1 MKLDH
6 YPWIL
11 SSQRQFRSLSRAER
25 LILVSKFFTE
35 SVSLLV
41 LSIDVVDDSKLQF
54 LNSVERLVTDLQMF
68 KTSQ

>member
-6 YPWIL
+6 YPWIP

>member
-1 MKLDH
+1 M
-6 YPWIL
+6 
-11 SSQRQFRSLSRAER
+11 R
-25 LILVSKFFTE
+25 LASKFFTE

>member
-1 MKLDH
+1 M
-6 YPWIL
+6 
-11 SSQRQFRSLSRAER
+11 
-25 LILVSKFFTE
+25 ILVSKFFTE

-41 LSIDVVDDSKLQF
+41 ISFDVVIDSKLQF

>member
-1 MKLDH
+1 M
-6 YPWIL
+6 
-11 SSQRQFRSLSRAER
+11 
-25 LILVSKFFTE
+25 ILVSKFFTE

-41 LSIDVVDDSKLQF
+41 LSIDVAVDSKLQF